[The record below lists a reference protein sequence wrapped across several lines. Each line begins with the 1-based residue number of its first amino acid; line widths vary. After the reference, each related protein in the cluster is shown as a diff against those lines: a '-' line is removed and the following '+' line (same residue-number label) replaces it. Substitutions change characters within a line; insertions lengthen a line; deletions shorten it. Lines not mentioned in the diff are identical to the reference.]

1 MNKLSTA
8 KRVAVVAALVEGN
21 SIRATARMTDVSKPT
36 ILKLL
41 AELGQVCAEYHDAT
55 VQNLRCKRIECDE
68 IWQFCY
74 AKAKNVPEEKRG
86 TFGYGDVWTW
96 TALDRDS
103 KLIVSY
109 LIGSRDAGSAFAF
122 MQDVAS
128 RIATRVQLTTD
139 GHKPYLSAVD
149 DAFGADVD
157 FAMLTKVYGSDPAA
171 EKRYSPAKIISSTT
185 EVIKGN
191 PDPRFISTS
200 FVERQNLTMRM
211 HMRRFTRLTNAFSK
225 KLENHAAAVA
235 LHFMH
240 YNFCRVHQTLR
251 VTPAMEAGIASHVW
265 SLSELVSLLDAA
277 EKKAA

>member
-21 SIRATARMTDVSKPT
+21 SIRATARMTNVSKPT

-41 AELGQVCAEYHDAT
+41 VQLGHVCAEYHSTFVRD
-55 VQNLRCKRIECDE
+55 LRCKRIECDE

-74 AKAKNVPEEKRG
+74 AKAKNVPEDKRT

-96 TALDRDS
+96 TAIDATS
-103 KLIVSY
+103 KLIVSW
-109 LIGSRDAGSAFAF
+109 LIGPRDAGAAYTF

-128 RIATRVQLTTD
+128 RIVTRIQLTTD
-139 GHKPYLSAVD
+139 GHRVYLNAVE

-157 FAMLTKVYGSDPAA
+157 YATLVKVYGNDPTN
-171 EKRYSPAKIISSTT
+171 ETRYSPAKILSSTT
-185 EVIKGN
+185 EVIKGSPN
-191 PDPRFISTS
+191 PKLISTS
-200 FVERQNLTMRM
+200 YVERQNLTMRM
-211 HMRRFTRLTNAFSK
+211 GMRRFTRLTNGFSK
-225 KLENHAAAVA
+225 KVENHEAAVA

-251 VTPAMEAGIASHVW
+251 VTPAMEAGISNRVW
-265 SLSELVSLLDAA
+265 SLAELVSILD
-277 EKKAA
+277 